1 MSVILAW
8 VLYPQF
14 MGDDTFIHIGFIKD
28 FVSGK
33 GFSFTGIKTYGTTS
47 PMWVILG
54 ATLTKIISSPELS
67 IRLLSGFFTLTTVYI
82 FYIVLVRSHINKI
95 IIYAALTSLVLN
107 TFFLRWALTG
117 MEATA
122 AMTLLLLIYYFY
134 FLRENLISKYF
145 GGIIFGLSV
154 LIRPEFLGFLI
165 IFTLYI
171 FFAPG
176 NKKKSTFFSLLIAIL
191 TVFVWIIFSY
201 FYFGTIV
208 PNTYI
213 AKAGESLFSL
223 QFDNTLRTLKLFVA
237 GNLPEF
243 SLLAFILIVII
254 RKSVKR
260 KHHFRIISLLKN
272 TLIKYK
278 LILPLIW
285 IAGFYIFYI
294 LKDVIVISRYTL
306 MLIPFIILITVS
318 FLEELH
324 KHLNSAFFKTII
336 TLYFAIIVVV
346 FAWMTFKVVKPAS
359 DDFVNGFQ
367 KTYRE
372 VASIIRGNSS
382 SQNTSVALSDVG
394 MIGCYSGARVYDL
407 AGLVDRTRF
416 NYKSYSEYLTTKKPQ
431 YLVLREE
438 HKLNDILPENVKTQI
453 LFSKEIA
460 GFGINHSNPRTV
472 TLYKLIWQK

>member
-54 ATLTKIISSPELS
+54 AALTKIISSPELS
-67 IRLLSGFFTLTTVYI
+67 VRLLSGFFTLTTVYI
-82 FYIVLVRSHINKI
+82 FYFVLVRYHINKT

-107 TFFLRWALTG
+107 PFFLRWALTG

-122 AMTLLLLIYYFY
+122 AMTLLLLIYNFY
-134 FLRENLISKYF
+134 FLRENSINKYF
-145 GGIIFGLSV
+145 GGIIFGLAV

-165 IFTLYI
+165 IFTIYI

-191 TVFVWIIFSY
+191 TVFIWIIFSY
-201 FYFGTIV
+201 FYFGTVV

-213 AKAGESLFSL
+213 AKAGESLFNL
-223 QFDNTLRTLKLFVA
+223 QFENTIRTVKLLAA

-243 SLLAFILIVII
+243 ILIAII
-254 RKSVKR
+254 LVVVVLESVKR
-260 KHHFRIISLLKN
+260 KYQFSIKGLLKN
-272 TLIKYK
+272 TLTKHK
-278 LILPLIW
+278 LILPFIW

-294 LKDVIVISRYTL
+294 LKDVTVISRYTL
-306 MLIPFIILITVS
+306 MLVPFIILITVS
-318 FLEELH
+318 FLDELH
-324 KHLNSAFFKTII
+324 KYLSTSIFKII
-336 TLYFAIIVVV
+336 ILLYFAIIVVV
-346 FAWMTFKVVKPAS
+346 SVWMTFTVVKPAS

-372 VASIIRGNSS
+372 VASIIKENSGL
-382 SQNTSVALSDVG
+382 QVASVALSDVG

-407 AGLVDRTRF
+407 AGLVDKTRF
-416 NYKSYSEYLTTKKPQ
+416 DYKDNREYLDTKKPEF
-431 YLVLREE
+431 LVLREE
-438 HKLNDILPENVKTQI
+438 LKLNDVLPNNVKTQI
-453 LFSKEIA
+453 LFRKKIA

-472 TLYKLIWQK
+472 TLYKLIWLK